1 MQREKN
7 GIYGADKAIE
17 EQKKHEELGCENDR
31 VENIDDYSDT
41 DEHRHEEYVITPA
54 TEVPG
59 KDITFAE
66 WAEELGENP
75 QKLIE
80 RFKRETARNPKD
92 KPENLVKDIDDY
104 YERFMPQEHRR

>member
-1 MQREKN
+1 MQREEN
-7 GIYGADKAIE
+7 GIYAADKITKRQE
-17 EQKKHEELGCENDR
+17 EHKDAGCKNTKLK
-31 VENIDDYSDT
+31 NIDDNPKNDDHT
-41 DEHRHEEYVITPA
+41 HEEYVITPA

-80 RFKRETARNPKD
+80 RFERETARNPKD
-92 KPENLVKDIDDY
+92 EPENLVKDIDDD
-104 YERFMPQEHRR
+104 YERFMPPEHRR